1 MMMFWKKHWKKVKT
15 HISNGTT
22 KKEFQVNKTKV
33 SFKLEEITPEE
44 RVRMSIDDLNEVL
57 SNTTNQEID
66 IRNLDSLK
74 LYLEA
79 YYQVRFNGIDVYLYL
94 KRIKW
99 RRNR

>member
-1 MMMFWKKHWKKVKT
+1 
-15 HISNGTT
+15 
-22 KKEFQVNKTKV
+22 
-33 SFKLEEITPEE
+33 
-44 RVRMSIDDLNEVL
+44 MSIDELNEVL

-94 KRIKW
+94 KELNGEEIDKSDSRHDLYDE
-99 RRNR
+99 NEELLL